1 MNARRQIAL
10 VLALLLVGIGMV
22 VFVILYRHAIADRD
36 LLVLTI
42 GLPPNQIA
50 DRMAGPTNQSSYRRA
65 FYTFIADSK
74 LSDANEVIMPAGT
87 FFDEIRNEARS
98 EAAREVSKLESLPPD
113 EKKRAFF
120 ILQESTMRL
129 RLSEPE

>member
-1 MNARRQIAL
+1 MNARRQNIL
-10 VLALLLVGIGMV
+10 VWALLLVGIGMV
-22 VFVILYRHAIADRD
+22 VVAILYRQASADRD

-50 DRMAGPTNQSSYRRA
+50 GRIAGPTNQSSYRRA

-74 LSDANEVIMPAGT
+74 LSEANEIIMPAGT

-98 EAAREVSKLESLPPD
+98 EAAREVSKLENLPMD

-129 RLSEPE
+129 RLSETE